1 MFQSTTKGILHF
13 EDLDPKMF
21 EAMCCNIIVESGL
34 FDDIRPYG
42 IEGADEGVDI
52 FCVEKRSQLHCFFQ
66 CKRYQHLSTSDL
78 YKIVDRI
85 IKGKNYFEGQSLFVI
100 TSCDVSKKAQED
112 FETYAKGKG
121 FSKTIII
128 GRTLLD
134 CKLHQEKYRA
144 IKERFF
150 GNDLEKEKRAE
161 KKIKDFQIGR
171 NLVETKLLR
180 KVSHDNINIFKDYLK
195 HPELRFKENEIII
208 RSIYDEFYPDV
219 NENGEN
225 STWFKS
231 ELHDIYC
238 NGIQVYLTP
247 WINETIVITPNGEW
261 WRKSEFDKNKC
272 NVDTLEIK
280 VNIIGR
286 IPYHNIFSIED
297 GDNIFPCPHLRCRF
311 EENLGPFAEICYE
324 YVDYQSYERFLFEK
338 GKRALISVYE
348 FQKIQDRNN
357 ASD

>member
-1 MFQSTTKGILHF
+1 MTKGILHF

-85 IKGKNYFEGQSLFVI
+85 IKGKNFFEGQSLFVI

-134 CKLHQEKYRA
+134 CKLHQEKYRT

-150 GNDLEKEKRAE
+150 G
-161 KKIKDFQIGR
+161 KDFDREESARRKLQDINNGKE
-171 NLVETKLLR
+171 LVNTKLLQD
-180 KVSHDNINIFKDYLK
+180 VNQTDLNILKSYLK
-195 HPELRFKENEIII
+195 HPESRFKEGEIII
-208 RSIYDEFYPDV
+208 RSIYDETYPDENNDNV
-219 NENGEN
+219 N
-225 STWFKS
+225 SSWFKS
-231 ELHDIYC
+231 ELHDIYY
-238 NGIQVYLTP
+238 NGIQVYLMP
-247 WINETIVITPNGEW
+247 WITETIVVNSNGW
-261 WRKSEFDKNKC
+261 WMLKSEYDKKQYQGE
-272 NVDTLEIK
+272 TIELK

-286 IPYHNIFSIED
+286 VPFCNILSIQD
-297 GDNIFPCPHLRCRF
+297 GDNIFPCPHLYCRF
-311 EENLGPFAEICYE
+311 EGSHGPFAEICYE
-324 YVDYQSYERFLFEK
+324 YVDYLSYERILFEK
-338 GKRALISVYE
+338 GKRALISEYD
-348 FQKIQDRNN
+348 FLRIKDRIHKHIP
-357 ASD
+357 